1 MKTWSHPAECAEQS
15 AHSEE
20 KASSK
25 QSLWMCGFPAELRL
39 QWRTEDLSEGTSHCG
54 EDRTERDKQD
64 ELTNK
69 SSLRGSKHSDGTVFV
84 VIPLT
89 SNSSG
94 QAGWHVEVGAN
105 ESAYATTEESLTA
118 KWHMGAPCLPRPQRN
133 LLLICNSRLTFGVEA
148 LGHPVLPKNH
158 IHPLAMAT
166 HKQSHLR
173 QGGLT
178 SCPHHLM

>member
-94 QAGWHVEVGAN
+94 QVGWHVEVGAN

-118 KWHMGAPCLPRPQRN
+118 KWHHGSAVFTETSEESIIN
-133 LLLICNSRLTFGVEA
+133 LQQQANLWSRSTGSPSA
-148 LGHPVLPKNH
+148 SQKPHPSSRHGDTQTV
-158 IHPLAMAT
+158 
-166 HKQSHLR
+166 S
-173 QGGLT
+173 
-178 SCPHHLM
+178 S